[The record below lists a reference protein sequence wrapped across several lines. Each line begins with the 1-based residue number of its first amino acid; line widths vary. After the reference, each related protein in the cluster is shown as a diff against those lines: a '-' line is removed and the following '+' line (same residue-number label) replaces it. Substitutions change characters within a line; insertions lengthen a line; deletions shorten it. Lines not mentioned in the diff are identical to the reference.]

1 MITLAIKG
9 KSKIFK
15 LLIKSKIYKK
25 NKKETKTTLQTMI
38 LNIIRI
44 KKKVPSLMKMK
55 AIIVKTDWGK
65 EGKSRIKGCRNYRIM
80 MENKTCIMIL
90 RIMIGMLRIIIF
102 MIGSILTMI
111 IEMHMIIEVNLK
123 DLLKTI
129 STWLKILKISNKMK
143 IFHPCKSNLFLKYL
157 FYFC

>member
-1 MITLAIKG
+1 MITLEIKG

-55 AIIVKTDWGK
+55 AIIVKTD
-65 EGKSRIKGCRNYRIM
+65 
-80 MENKTCIMIL
+80 
-90 RIMIGMLRIIIF
+90 
-102 MIGSILTMI
+102 
-111 IEMHMIIEVNLK
+111 
-123 DLLKTI
+123 
-129 STWLKILKISNKMK
+129 
-143 IFHPCKSNLFLKYL
+143 
-157 FYFC
+157 

>member
-55 AIIVKTDWGK
+55 AIIVKTD
-65 EGKSRIKGCRNYRIM
+65 
-80 MENKTCIMIL
+80 
-90 RIMIGMLRIIIF
+90 
-102 MIGSILTMI
+102 
-111 IEMHMIIEVNLK
+111 
-123 DLLKTI
+123 
-129 STWLKILKISNKMK
+129 
-143 IFHPCKSNLFLKYL
+143 
-157 FYFC
+157 